1 MFQCEFSYNRGLAF
15 VVMEVTFAN
24 GTAYVGTCNSS
35 RCSGPLALAY
45 DSHLDNAVT
54 VHVNILTL
62 RSLTEEYNN
71 SQVTCSLWF
80 ASVIQWKNTTTVTIF
95 PQMKTTVANFPQSEM
110 NTSTVV
116 SLQNTSLSSTT
127 RCPMYCKAVV
137 GGLVSGA
144 AFVVALVFIVLVLFL
159 KRNKSDIS
167 PKSKNLQNLELDV
180 TCGSTVTLPLSNAA
194 TTSAEYSNLA
204 CTSLTSLVIA
214 NRRTKSMSEI
224 FTRDKFE
231 IESQR
236 IYISCSE
243 KKVIWVTEHLK
254 PLVQRLFVGC
264 EVIIPSDSMLAGHP
278 ITEERMRLISE
289 TDKILVVCSPEYE
302 SSQWCQYELQ
312 QFVSK
317 DPSLLEGRIVSILC
331 DGCSDAPR
339 LISGVESIHVD
350 DAMFE
355 SKLGKSIAKP
365 MFVVR

>member
-1 MFQCEFSYNRGLAF
+1 
-15 VVMEVTFAN
+15 MELTFAN
-24 GTAYVGTCNSS
+24 ETAYVGTCNSS
-35 RCSGPLALAY
+35 MCSGPLALAY

-116 SLQNTSLSSTT
+116 SLQNTSTT
-127 RCPMYCKAVV
+127 RCPLYCKAVV

-144 AFVVALVFIVLVLFL
+144 ALVVALVFIVLVLFV

-167 PKSKNLQNLELDV
+167 PESKNLQNMELDV
-180 TCGSTVTLPLSNAA
+180 TCGSTVTVPLS
-194 TTSAEYSNLA
+194 S
-204 CTSLTSLVIA
+204 TSLTSLVIA

-231 IESQR
+231 FESHR

-243 KKVIWVTEHLK
+243 KKISWVTEHLK

-264 EVIIPSDSMLAGHP
+264 EVIVPSDSMLAGHP

-312 QFVSK
+312 QSVSK
-317 DPSLLEGRIVSILC
+317 DPSLLEGRIVCILC
-331 DGCSDAPR
+331 DGCSAPR
-339 LISGVESIHVD
+339 LISGVESIQVD

-365 MFVVR
+365 MFLVR